1 MRRGWPLALMLC
13 ADRYN
18 CLPLRRRSREPSPGS
33 EHRGA
38 EKGNDSGLRE
48 LVVLLLLS
56 GFGCGLAM
64 AQGDLMFVAIF
75 GAACAMTLLAG
86 RRLFP

>member
-1 MRRGWPLALMLC
+1 MTVC
-13 ADRYN
+13 
-18 CLPLRRRSREPSPGS
+18 CRSSRSA
-33 EHRGA
+33 RGA

>member
-1 MRRGWPLALMLC
+1 M
-13 ADRYN
+13 
-18 CLPLRRRSREPSPGS
+18 
-33 EHRGA
+33 
-38 EKGNDSGLRE
+38 RE

-75 GAACAMTLLAG
+75 GAACAMPSV
-86 RRLFP
+86 RRNRAAEHHRPGYLPLRDQII